1 MNQLF
6 THVNLWATDQ
16 ADDHCEPPV
25 RVVLEEKIEVLKERP
40 GRQARDV
47 RELGF
52 ALIRRCHNGETGWI
66 RRCYLES
73 VFKGFQK
80 SESYVGDEEPR
91 LSDGDLADSSS
102 SSSSSDSD

>member
-1 MNQLF
+1 MLLGQTGLCLQRPEPHHHQPPGTGRDGRSYPITTNAD
-6 THVNLWATDQ
+6 VNATQ
-16 ADDHCEPPV
+16 VMEWGVNAYGAP
-25 RVVLEEKIEVLKERP
+25 
-40 GRQARDV
+40 Q
-47 RELGF
+47 
-52 ALIRRCHNGETGWI
+52 
-66 RRCYLES
+66 S